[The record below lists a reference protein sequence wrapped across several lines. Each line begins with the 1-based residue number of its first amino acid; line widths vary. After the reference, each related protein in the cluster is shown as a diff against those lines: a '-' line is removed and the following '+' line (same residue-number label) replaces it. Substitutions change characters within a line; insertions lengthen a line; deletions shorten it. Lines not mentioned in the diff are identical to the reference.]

1 MTSHFQSLRQGIV
14 TNPNQALSEIPL
26 LTDAEKH
33 QLLVEWND
41 TRIDY
46 PSDKCI
52 HELFETQVAKTP
64 DAIAVVFA
72 DQQLTYRELNSR
84 ANQLAHY
91 LRKLSVGP
99 ETLVGIC
106 MERSMEMIVG
116 LLGILKAGGAYVPL
130 DPTYPKER
138 LAFMLED
145 SRAPF
150 LLTQARLGELRPAF
164 GGTSITLDQ
173 DCQDIAQ
180 ESTANVG
187 PVQSPETLAYVIYTS
202 GSTGKPKGVMI
213 QHGSV
218 VNFLASMAR
227 QPGLCETDTL
237 LAVTNLSFDMTVLDI
252 YLPLTVGARI
262 VLARREDAADGL
274 RLRNLLSDSSAT
286 VMQATP
292 ATWRML
298 LAVGWQGSREL
309 KILCGGEALSE
320 DLAKQLGQH
329 CASLWN
335 MYGPTETTVYSS
347 SELYCGHLS
356 GRTVPIGRP
365 IANTQIYIL
374 NQQLQPVP
382 IGVPGE
388 LHIGGDGLAR
398 GYLNRPELTAEKFI
412 ANPFGADTTSRVYKT
427 GDLARYLPG
436 GNIEFLGRIDHQVK
450 IRGYRIELGEI
461 EAVLAQHRS
470 IKESVVIARDDSL
483 GSQRLVAYVVA
494 DAASVPSTN
503 ELRGFLQQTLPEYMV
518 PSAFEFLDSLPLSP
532 NGKLDRSALPAP
544 GKGRPKLDETYSPPQ
559 TPVEELLA
567 HIWAEVLTLD
577 QVGIHDNFFALGG
590 DSLRAIQIIARLRN
604 VLNKEL
610 FLSDIFSNGTI
621 AELANSLTQRT
632 DKATALTAESMQPIG
647 RHRRLPLSFSQERV
661 WFIQQLYPSN
671 RAYHF
676 QSLLYFTGCLDV
688 DALERS
694 LGEIVRR
701 HEIYRTT
708 FPEIDGD
715 PIQDIHPPLSVSL
728 PVLNLQEMP
737 DHECEAAL
745 QKRITEE
752 IRKPFDLNTLPLV
765 RWTLVQL
772 KVDEFVLIH
781 VEHHL
786 VHDGWSFNVFRREL
800 LEIYKAFSVGEASPL
815 PQPTLQFADIA
826 LWQRRWMVGEP
837 AMRQLAYWQRQLR
850 GSPSALALATDHA
863 RPPVPSFRGAA
874 PRYAIPR
881 ALGDSLRAL
890 SRERGATVFMTMFAV
905 FVALLYRYTQQEDIL
920 VGTAVGNRRWKE
932 SEGLI
937 GMLVNNAVLRTNLAE
952 NPKFIDLLDQVKGVA
967 LEAYANDDIPFDHV
981 VRALNL
987 KRDDSRNPIFQIM
1000 FSFHDAPLIE
1010 PSLPKVNF
1018 KCVEVISNQS
1028 AKFDLN
1034 VIVIPRRE
1042 QNPANR
1048 AGENSFTLIW
1058 EYSSDLF
1065 EPDTIERMAGHY
1077 FRLLEEIIA
1086 DPSKRI
1092 SDYAMVKER
1101 ETQELLQSFNRTRR
1115 DYPQSK
1121 CVHELFEAQVE
1132 KAPDAI
1138 AVVFEDKQ
1146 LTYRELNQRAN
1157 QLAHDLRQQGVQPDT
1172 IVALCMERSIEMV
1185 VGILGVLKAGG
1196 AYLPIDPDSPAERR
1210 HFLLN
1215 DAQPDLVLTQ
1225 DKLRLSFAGL
1235 TDEIVCLD
1243 SEWYKL
1249 LDQSHENLQHQVRG
1263 HHAAYVIYT
1272 SGSTGTPKGVVN
1284 VHSGLLNRLQWMQ
1297 DAYRL
1302 TDVDRV
1308 LQKTPFTFDVSVW
1321 ELLWP
1326 LISGACLVVARP
1338 GGHRDGAYLVQLI
1351 KSQQIT
1357 TLHFV
1362 PSMLEVF
1369 LRESEVDRCAALR
1382 QVICSGEA
1390 LSYELQQRFFDRS
1403 SAALHNLYGPTEASI
1418 DVTAWECRR
1427 DSDRSVVPIGRPIA
1441 NTQIYILDP
1450 HLNPVPISVVG
1461 ELHIGGIGLARGY
1474 LNRRELTAKKFVA
1487 NPFSDQPGARLYKT
1501 GDLARYLPDGNIEF
1515 LGRIDNQVKIRG
1527 FRIELG
1533 EIEFVLAQHP
1543 AIQQAMLI
1551 AREDAPDDT
1560 RLVAYMVAT
1569 AGSNPSANDLRS
1581 FLQHKLPDYMVPSA
1595 FVFLDSLPLTPN
1607 GKLDR
1612 QALPAPDH
1620 SRPELVDAFVAPRNP
1635 VEAILANI
1643 WAEVLKLE
1651 KVGIRDN
1658 FFNLGGHSLLATQ
1671 VISRMRNAFS
1681 IEVPLRQVFDAPTIA
1696 EMATLITENQRESAP
1711 KLARM
1716 LREIDSMIE
1725 EDAKRRMDEIES
1737 TIAK

>member
-1 MTSHFQSLRQGIV
+1 MAYISVSDSRNNDSQREGIV
-14 TNPNQALSEIPL
+14 TEPNQALSEIPRH
-26 LTDAEKH
+26 TDAERH
-33 QLLVEWND
+33 RLLVERND
-41 TRIDY
+41 TRTDH
-46 PSDKCI
+46 PRDKCI

-72 DQQLTYRELNSR
+72 HRQLTYRELNSR

-91 LRKLSVGP
+91 LRKLGVGP

-106 MERSMEMIVG
+106 MERSMEMVVG

-130 DPTYPKER
+130 DPTYPKDR

-145 SRAPF
+145 SRAAF

-164 GGTSITLDQ
+164 GGTLITLDQ
-173 DCQDIAQ
+173 DNQDIVQ

-202 GSTGKPKGVMI
+202 GSTGRPKGVMI

-218 VNFLASMAR
+218 VNFLASMAC

-237 LAVTNLSFDMTVLDI
+237 LAVATLSFDMSVLDI

-274 RLRNLLSDSSAT
+274 RLRNLLSDSCAS
-286 VMQATP
+286 VMHATP

-298 LAVGWQGSREL
+298 LAVDWQGSREL

-329 CASLWN
+329 CVSLWN

-347 SELYCGHLS
+347 AELYGRHSS

-365 IANTQIYIL
+365 IANTQLYIL
-374 NQQLQPVP
+374 DQQLQPVP

-398 GYLNRPELTAEKFI
+398 GYWNRPELTAEKFI
-412 ANPFGADTTSRVYKT
+412 ANPFAADTTSRIYKT
-427 GDLARYLPG
+427 GDLARYLPDG
-436 GNIEFLGRIDHQVK
+436 KIEFLGRMDHQVK
-450 IRGYRIELGEI
+450 IRGYRIETGEI
-461 EAVLAQHRS
+461 EAVLARHRS
-470 IKESVVIARDDSL
+470 IKESVVIARDGSL

-494 DAASVPSTN
+494 DAAPVPSAN
-503 ELRGFLQQTLPEYMV
+503 ELRGFLAQTLPEYMV
-518 PSAFEFLDSLPLSP
+518 PAAFEFLDSLPLTP

-544 GKGRPKLDETYSPPQ
+544 GKGRPKLDETYAPPQ
-559 TPVEELLA
+559 TPLEELLA
-567 HIWAEVLTLD
+567 HIWADVLTLD
-577 QVGIHDNFFALGG
+577 QVGVHDNFFALGG
-590 DSLRAIQIIARLRN
+590 DSLRAIQIIARLRK

-610 FLSDIFSNGTI
+610 FLSDIFSNGSI
-621 AELANSLTQRT
+621 AKLADSLTQRT
-632 DKATALTAESMQPIG
+632 DKPTALTAESIQPLG
-647 RHRRLPLSFSQERV
+647 RQGRLPLSFSQERV
-661 WFIQQLYPSN
+661 WFIQKLYPLN
-671 RAYHF
+671 LAYHF
-676 QSLLYFTGCLDV
+676 QSLLYFTGRLDV
-688 DALERS
+688 AALERS
-694 LGEIVRR
+694 LSDIVRR
-701 HEIYRTT
+701 HEIFRTT

-715 PIQDIHPPLSVSL
+715 PIQNVHPLWSVSL
-728 PVLNLQEMP
+728 PVLNLLKMP
-737 DHECEAAL
+737 EHERDAVL

-752 IRKPFDLNTLPLV
+752 TQKPFDLDTLPLV

-772 KVDEFVLIH
+772 KADEFVLIH

-800 LEIYKAFSVGEASPL
+800 LEIYKAFSAGEASPL
-815 PQPTLQFADIA
+815 PEPTLQFADMA
-826 LWQRRWMVGEP
+826 LWQRRWMAGEP
-837 AMRQLAYWQRQLR
+837 AKRQLAYWQRQLR
-850 GSPSALALATDHA
+850 GSPSALALAPDHA

-874 PRYAIPR
+874 PRYAIAR
-881 ALGDSLRAL
+881 ARGDSLRAL
-890 SRERGATVFMTMFAV
+890 GRERGATLFMTMFAV
-905 FVALLYRYTQQEDIL
+905 FVTLLYRYTRQEDVL

-937 GMLVNNAVLRTNLAE
+937 GMLVNNAVLRTSLAE
-952 NPKFIDLLDQVKGVA
+952 NPKFIDVLDQVKGVA
-967 LEAYANDDIPFDHV
+967 LEAYANEDIPFDQV

-987 KRDDSRNPIFQIM
+987 KRDDSRNPLFQIM

-1010 PSLPKVNF
+1010 PSLPEVDF

-1042 QNPANR
+1042 QDPADR
-1048 AGENSFTLIW
+1048 ADDNGITMIW
-1058 EYSSDLF
+1058 EHSSDLF

-1077 FRLLEEIIA
+1077 FKLLDDIIS
-1086 DPSKRI
+1086 DTSKQI
-1092 SDYAMVKER
+1092 YDYAMVNER
-1101 ETQELLQSFNRTRR
+1101 ETEELLQRFNRTRR
-1115 DYPQSK
+1115 DYPRSN
-1121 CVHELFEAQVE
+1121 CVHELFETQVE
-1132 KAPDAI
+1132 KAPNAV
-1138 AVVFEDKQ
+1138 AVVFEDHQ
-1146 LTYRELNQRAN
+1146 FTYRELNQRAN
-1157 QLAHDLRQQGVQPDT
+1157 QLAHYLRQQRVQPET

-1196 AYLPIDPDSPAERR
+1196 AYLPIDPDSPPERR
-1210 HFLLN
+1210 HFLLD
-1215 DAQPDLVLTQ
+1215 DAQAGLVLTQ
-1225 DKLRLSFAGL
+1225 DTLRLSFAGR
-1235 TDEIVCLD
+1235 THAIVCLD
-1243 SEWYKL
+1243 SEWHKL
-1249 LDQSHENLQHQVRG
+1249 SDQSHENPQHQVMG
-1263 HHAAYVIYT
+1263 HHAVYVIYT

-1284 VHSGLLNRLQWMQ
+1284 VHGGLLNRLQWMQ

-1302 TDVDRV
+1302 TDADRV

-1338 GGHRDGAYLVQLI
+1338 GGHRDSVYLVQLI
-1351 KSQQIT
+1351 QSQRIT

-1362 PSMLEVF
+1362 PSMLDVF
-1369 LRESEVDRCAALR
+1369 LREPEVERCATLR
-1382 QVICSGEA
+1382 QVFCSGEA

-1418 DVTAWECRR
+1418 DVTAWECSR
-1427 DSDRSVVPIGRPIA
+1427 DSDRSLVPIGRPIA

-1450 HLNPVPISVVG
+1450 HLNPVPIGVVG
-1461 ELHIGGIGLARGY
+1461 ELHIGGMGLARGY
-1474 LNRRELTAKKFVA
+1474 LNRRELTAETFVT
-1487 NPFSDQPGARLYKT
+1487 NTFSDQSGARLYKT

-1515 LGRIDNQVKIRG
+1515 VGRTDNQVKIRG

-1533 EIEFVLAQHP
+1533 EIACVLAQHP
-1543 AIQQAMLI
+1543 AIQQAVLF
-1551 AREDAPDDT
+1551 AREDAPDDR
-1560 RLVAYMVAT
+1560 RLVAYMVAV

-1581 FLQHKLPDYMVPSA
+1581 FLQRKLPDYMVPSA
-1595 FVFLDSLPLTPN
+1595 FVFLDSLPLTPS

-1612 QALPAPDH
+1612 KALPAPDH
-1620 SRPELVDAFVAPRNP
+1620 SRPELDDAFVAPRSP
-1635 VEAILANI
+1635 VETVLANI

-1658 FFNLGGHSLLATQ
+1658 FFHLGGHSLLATQ
-1671 VISRMRNAFS
+1671 VVSRMRNAFS
-1681 IEVPLRQVFDAPTIA
+1681 IEMPLRQIFDAPTIA
-1696 EMATLITENQRESAP
+1696 EMAAVITENPFERAGAP
-1711 KLARM
+1711 KLAR
-1716 LREIDSMIE
+1716 RPRKSDSM
-1725 EDAKRRMDEIES
+1725 MDKDGS
-1737 TIAK
+1737 D

>member
-1 MTSHFQSLRQGIV
+1 MIEAPYL
-14 TNPNQALSEIPL
+14 
-26 LTDAEKH
+26 
-33 QLLVEWND
+33 LLV
-41 TRIDY
+41 RAG
-46 PSDKCI
+46 P
-52 HELFETQVAKTP
+52 
-64 DAIAVVFA
+64 
-72 DQQLTYRELNSR
+72 NSTKLI
-84 ANQLAHY
+84 LA
-91 LRKLSVGP
+91 
-99 ETLVGIC
+99 
-106 MERSMEMIVG
+106 
-116 LLGILKAGGAYVPL
+116 
-130 DPTYPKER
+130 
-138 LAFMLED
+138 
-145 SRAPF
+145 
-150 LLTQARLGELRPAF
+150 
-164 GGTSITLDQ
+164 
-173 DCQDIAQ
+173 
-180 ESTANVG
+180 
-187 PVQSPETLAYVIYTS
+187 
-202 GSTGKPKGVMI
+202 
-213 QHGSV
+213 
-218 VNFLASMAR
+218 
-227 QPGLCETDTL
+227 
-237 LAVTNLSFDMTVLDI
+237 
-252 YLPLTVGARI
+252 
-262 VLARREDAADGL
+262 
-274 RLRNLLSDSSAT
+274 
-286 VMQATP
+286 
-292 ATWRML
+292 
-298 LAVGWQGSREL
+298 
-309 KILCGGEALSE
+309 
-320 DLAKQLGQH
+320 
-329 CASLWN
+329 
-335 MYGPTETTVYSS
+335 
-347 SELYCGHLS
+347 
-356 GRTVPIGRP
+356 
-365 IANTQIYIL
+365 
-374 NQQLQPVP
+374 
-382 IGVPGE
+382 
-388 LHIGGDGLAR
+388 
-398 GYLNRPELTAEKFI
+398 
-412 ANPFGADTTSRVYKT
+412 
-427 GDLARYLPG
+427 
-436 GNIEFLGRIDHQVK
+436 
-450 IRGYRIELGEI
+450 
-461 EAVLAQHRS
+461 
-470 IKESVVIARDDSL
+470 
-483 GSQRLVAYVVA
+483 
-494 DAASVPSTN
+494 
-503 ELRGFLQQTLPEYMV
+503 
-518 PSAFEFLDSLPLSP
+518 
-532 NGKLDRSALPAP
+532 
-544 GKGRPKLDETYSPPQ
+544 PQ

-610 FLSDIFSNGTI
+610 FLNDIFSNGTI

-715 PIQDIHPPLSVSL
+715 PIQDIHPPFSVSL

-737 DHECEAAL
+737 DHECEAVL

-815 PQPTLQFADIA
+815 PQPTLQFADFA

-1048 AGENSFTLIW
+1048 AGENSITLIW

-1543 AIQQAMLI
+1543 AIQQAVLI
-1551 AREDAPDDT
+1551 AREDALDDT

-1681 IEVPLRQVFDAPTIA
+1681 IEVPLRQMFDAPTIA

>member
-1 MTSHFQSLRQGIV
+1 MTSFQSLREGIV
-14 TNPNQALSEIPL
+14 SNPNQALSEIPL

-91 LRKLSVGP
+91 LRKLGVGP

-150 LLTQARLGELRPAF
+150 LLTQARLGELRTAF
-164 GGTSITLDQ
+164 GGTPINLDQ
-173 DCQDIAQ
+173 DSRDIAK

-187 PVQSPETLAYVIYTS
+187 PVQSPENLAYVIYTS

-213 QHGSV
+213 QHRSV
-218 VNFLASMAR
+218 INFLASMAR
-227 QPGLCETDTL
+227 QLGVCETDTL
-237 LAVTNLSFDMTVLDI
+237 LAVTNLSFDMAGFDF
-252 YLPLTVGARI
+252 YLPLTVGARM

-274 RLRNLLSDSSAT
+274 RLRNLLSDSGAT

-298 LAVGWQGSREL
+298 LAAGWQGSREL

-320 DLAKQLGQH
+320 DLAKQLEQR

-335 MYGPTETTVYSS
+335 MYGPTETTVTSS
-347 SELYCGHLS
+347 AELYCRQSS
-356 GRTVPIGRP
+356 GTTVPIGRP

-374 NQQLQPVP
+374 DQRLQPVP

-412 ANPFGADTTSRVYKT
+412 PNPFAADIPSRIYKT

-436 GNIEFLGRIDHQVK
+436 GKIEFLGRMDHQVK
-450 IRGYRIELGEI
+450 IRGYRIELGEV
-461 EAVLAQHRS
+461 EAVLARHRS
-470 IKESVVIARDDSL
+470 IKESVVIARDDGL

-494 DAASVPSTN
+494 DAASLPSAN
-503 ELRGFLQQTLPEYMV
+503 ELRGFLLQTLPEYMV
-518 PSAFEFLDSLPLSP
+518 PAAFEFLDALPLTP

-544 GKGRPKLDETYSPPQ
+544 SKGRPNLDETYSPPR
-559 TPVEELLA
+559 TPLEELLA
-567 HIWAEVLTLD
+567 HIWTDVLMLD
-577 QVGIHDNFFALGG
+577 HVGIHDNFFALGG
-590 DSLRAIQIIARLRN
+590 DSLRATQMIARLRN

-621 AELANSLTQRT
+621 AALANSLSQQT
-632 DKATALTAESMQPIG
+632 DKAAALTAESIQPVG
-647 RHRRLPLSFSQERV
+647 RDRRLPLSFSQERV
-661 WFIQQLYPSN
+661 WFIERLYPSN

-676 QSLLYFTGCLDV
+676 QSLLYFTGSLDV

-701 HEIYRTT
+701 HEIFRTT
-708 FPEIDGD
+708 FPEIDGE
-715 PIQDIHPPLSVSL
+715 PIQDIHPPWSVSL

-737 DHECEAAL
+737 DHEREAVL

-752 IRKPFDLNTLPLV
+752 TQKLFDLNTLPLV

-772 KVDEFVLIH
+772 KADEFVLIH

-800 LEIYKAFSVGEASPL
+800 LEIYKAFSAGEPSPL
-815 PQPTLQFADIA
+815 PEPPLQFADFA
-826 LWQRRWMVGEP
+826 LWQRRWMEGEP
-837 AMRQLAYWQRQLR
+837 AKRQLAYWQRQLR
-850 GSPSALALATDHA
+850 GSHSALALATDHA

-874 PRYAIPR
+874 PRYVIPG

-890 SRERGATVFMTMFAV
+890 SRERGATLFMTMFAV
-905 FVALLYRYTQQEDIL
+905 FVALLHRYTQQQEIL
-920 VGTAVGNRRWKE
+920 VGTAVGNRRWQE

-937 GMLVNNAVLRTNLAE
+937 GMLVNNAVLRTNLAG
-952 NPKFIDLLDQVKGVA
+952 NPAFIDLLDQVKRVA
-967 LEAYANDDIPFDHV
+967 LEAYANEDIPFDQV

-987 KRDDSRNPIFQIM
+987 TRDDSRNPLFQIM

-1010 PSLPKVNF
+1010 PTLPGVDF
-1018 KCVEVISNQS
+1018 QCVEVISNQS

-1034 VIVIPRRE
+1034 VVVIPRHD
-1042 QNPANR
+1042 QNPADA
-1048 AGENSFTLIW
+1048 AGEGSMTMIW
-1058 EYSSDLF
+1058 EHSSDLF
-1065 EPDTIERMAGHY
+1065 EPATIERMAGHY
-1077 FRLLEEIIA
+1077 LRLLEEIVA
-1086 DPSKRI
+1086 DPSRRI
-1092 SDYAMVKER
+1092 SDLPILTEAEKHQLLEWN
-1101 ETQELLQSFNRTRR
+1101 ETAE
-1115 DYPQSK
+1115 DYPRNQ
-1121 CVHELFEAQVE
+1121 CVHQLFEDQVE
-1132 KAPDAI
+1132 RTPEAV
-1138 AVVFEDKQ
+1138 AVVFEDRQ
-1146 LTYRELNQRAN
+1146 LTYRELNSRAN
-1157 QLAHDLRQQGVQPDT
+1157 RLAHYLKKLGVGPEVLVG
-1172 IVALCMERSIEMV
+1172 ICMERSLGMI
-1185 VGILGVLKAGG
+1185 VGLLGVLKAGG
-1196 AYLPIDPDSPAERR
+1196 AYVPLDPR
-1210 HFLLN
+1210 HPRARLGFMLE
-1215 DAQPDLVLTQ
+1215 DAGVGVLLTQ
-1225 DKLRLSFAGL
+1225 QEVVAKLPEHPARV
-1235 TDEIVCLD
+1235 ICLD
-1243 SEWYKL
+1243 GDWREIAQESE
-1249 LDQSHENLQHQVRG
+1249 ENADSGITGQNL
-1263 HHAAYVIYT
+1263 AYVIYT
-1272 SGSTGTPKGVVN
+1272 SGSTGVPKGVMILHRGLVN
-1284 VHSGLLNRLQWMQ
+1284 YLSWAISAYGVAAGEGAPVHSSIGFDLTITSLFTPLLAGRWVEFLAQDGDAEALSSRLRKES
-1297 DAYRL
+1297 DY
-1302 TDVDRV
+1302 
-1308 LQKTPFTFDVSVW
+1308 S
-1321 ELLWP
+1321 
-1326 LISGACLVVARP
+1326 
-1338 GGHRDGAYLVQLI
+1338 LI
-1351 KSQQIT
+1351 KITPGHLELVAQQ
-1357 TLHFV
+1357 LPADQLAHR
-1362 PSMLEVF
+1362 S
-1369 LRESEVDRCAALR
+1369 RAL
-1382 QVICSGEA
+1382 VIGGEA
-1390 LSYELQQRFFDRS
+1390 LTFEQLGLW
-1403 SAALHNLYGPTEASI
+1403 SAHVPEIRLINEYGPTETVVGCSAYE
-1418 DVTAWECRR
+1418 VAPGNL
-1427 DSDRSVVPIGRPIA
+1427 RSGPVPIGRPIA

-1450 HLNPVPISVVG
+1450 HLNPVPIGVAG

-1474 LNRRELTAKKFVA
+1474 LNRRELTAEKFVA

-1515 LGRIDNQVKIRG
+1515 LGRTDNQVKIRG

-1533 EIEFVLAQHP
+1533 EIECVLAQHP
-1543 AIQQAMLI
+1543 AIRQAVLL
-1551 AREDAPDDT
+1551 AREDAPGDI
-1560 RLVAYMVAT
+1560 RLVAYLVAA
-1569 AGSNPSANDLRS
+1569 AGSTPSATDLRS
-1581 FLQHKLPDYMVPSA
+1581 FLQNKLPDYMVPSVI
-1595 FVFLDSLPLTPN
+1595 VFLDSLPLTPN

-1612 QALPAPDH
+1612 KALPPPDH
-1620 SRPELVDAFVAPRNP
+1620 SRSAPDDAFVAPRNP
-1635 VEAILANI
+1635 VETVLANI

-1651 KVGIRDN
+1651 KVGVHDN

-1671 VISRMRNAFS
+1671 VLSRMRNAFF
-1681 IEVPLRQVFDAPTIA
+1681 IEVPLRQIFEAPTVA
-1696 EMATLITENQRESAP
+1696 EMATTITEA
-1711 KLARM
+1711 LA
-1716 LREIDSMIE
+1716 
-1725 EDAKRRMDEIES
+1725 EIETFITETKS
-1737 TIAK
+1737 SA

>member
-1 MTSHFQSLRQGIV
+1 
-14 TNPNQALSEIPL
+14 
-26 LTDAEKH
+26 
-33 QLLVEWND
+33 
-41 TRIDY
+41 
-46 PSDKCI
+46 
-52 HELFETQVAKTP
+52 
-64 DAIAVVFA
+64 
-72 DQQLTYRELNSR
+72 
-84 ANQLAHY
+84 
-91 LRKLSVGP
+91 
-99 ETLVGIC
+99 
-106 MERSMEMIVG
+106 
-116 LLGILKAGGAYVPL
+116 
-130 DPTYPKER
+130 
-138 LAFMLED
+138 
-145 SRAPF
+145 
-150 LLTQARLGELRPAF
+150 
-164 GGTSITLDQ
+164 
-173 DCQDIAQ
+173 
-180 ESTANVG
+180 
-187 PVQSPETLAYVIYTS
+187 
-202 GSTGKPKGVMI
+202 
-213 QHGSV
+213 
-218 VNFLASMAR
+218 
-227 QPGLCETDTL
+227 
-237 LAVTNLSFDMTVLDI
+237 
-252 YLPLTVGARI
+252 
-262 VLARREDAADGL
+262 
-274 RLRNLLSDSSAT
+274 
-286 VMQATP
+286 
-292 ATWRML
+292 ML

-320 DLAKQLGQH
+320 DLAKQLEQR

-335 MYGPTETTVYSS
+335 LYGPTETTVYSS
-347 SELYCGHLS
+347 SQLYCRHSS

-398 GYLNRPELTAEKFI
+398 GYLNRPELTAERFI
-412 ANPFGADTTSRVYKT
+412 ANPFAADTTSRVYKT

-436 GNIEFLGRIDHQVK
+436 GTIEFLGRMDHQVK
-450 IRGYRIELGEI
+450 IRGYRIEPGEI

-494 DAASVPSTN
+494 DRASVPSAN

-518 PSAFEFLDSLPLSP
+518 PSGFEFLDSLPLTP
-532 NGKLDRSALPAP
+532 NGKLDRRVLPAP
-544 GKGRPKLDETYSPPQ
+544 GRGRPKLDETYSPPR
-559 TPVEELLA
+559 TPVEELLV
-567 HIWAEVLTLD
+567 HIWADVLTLD

-590 DSLRAIQIIARLRN
+590 DSLRAIQMIARLRN

-610 FLSDIFSNGTI
+610 FLSDIFSHGTI
-621 AELANSLTQRT
+621 AELANSFTQRT
-632 DKATALTAESMQPIG
+632 DKATALTAESLQPIG

-671 RAYHF
+671 LAYHF
-676 QSLLYFTGCLDV
+676 QSLLYFAGCLDV

-708 FPEIDGD
+708 FPEIDGN
-715 PIQDIHPPLSVSL
+715 PIQDIHPPVSVSL
-728 PVLNLQEMP
+728 PVLNLQETP
-737 DHECEAAL
+737 DHEREAAL

-752 IRKPFDLNTLPLV
+752 TRKPFDLNTLPLV

-815 PQPTLQFADIA
+815 PEPTLQFADFA
-826 LWQRRWMVGEP
+826 LWQRRWMAGEP
-837 AMRQLAYWQRQLR
+837 AKRQLAYWQRQLR
-850 GSPSALALATDHA
+850 DSPSALALATDHA

-890 SRERGATVFMTMFAV
+890 SRERGATLFMTMFAV

-920 VGTAVGNRRWKE
+920 VATAVGNRRWKE

-937 GMLVNNAVLRTNLAE
+937 GMVVNNAVLRTHLAD
-952 NPKFIDLLDQVKGVA
+952 NPKFTDLLDQVKNVA
-967 LEAYANDDIPFDHV
+967 LEAYANEDIPFDHV

-1010 PSLPKVNF
+1010 PSLPEVNF
-1018 KCVEVISNQS
+1018 KCIEVISNQS

-1042 QNPANR
+1042 QDPAT
-1048 AGENSFTLIW
+1048 FTLIW

-1065 EPDTIERMAGHY
+1065 EPDTIDRMAGHY

-1092 SDYAMVKER
+1092 SDYAMVEER
-1101 ETQELLQSFNRTRR
+1101 ETQELLQSFNCTRR
-1115 DYPQSK
+1115 DYPHSK
-1121 CVHELFEAQVE
+1121 CVHELFETQVE
-1132 KAPDAI
+1132 NAPDAI
-1138 AVVFEDKQ
+1138 AVVFEDQQ
-1146 LTYRELNQRAN
+1146 LTYRELNGRAN
-1157 QLAHDLRQQGVQPDT
+1157 QLAHYLRQRGVQPDT

-1185 VGILGVLKAGG
+1185 AGILGVLKAGG

-1215 DAQPDLVLTQ
+1215 DAQADLVLTQ
-1225 DKLRLSFAGL
+1225 DELRLSFAGR

-1243 SEWYKL
+1243 SEGDKL
-1249 LDQSHENLQHQVRG
+1249 SDQSHENLQHQVRG

-1326 LISGACLVVARP
+1326 LISGARLVVARP

-1351 KSQQIT
+1351 QSQRIT
-1357 TLHFV
+1357 TVHFV

-1369 LRESEVDRCAALR
+1369 LRESEVDRCTTLR
-1382 QVICSGEA
+1382 QVVCSGEA

-1418 DVTAWECRR
+1418 EVTAWECSR
-1427 DSDRSVVPIGRPIA
+1427 DSHLSVVPIGRPIA

-1450 HLNPVPISVVG
+1450 HLNPVPIGVAG

-1474 LNRRELTAKKFVA
+1474 LNRRELTAEKFVA
-1487 NPFSDQPGARLYKT
+1487 NPFSDQPGARLYRT

-1533 EIEFVLAQHP
+1533 EIECVLAQHP
-1543 AIQQAMLI
+1543 AIQQAVLL

-1569 AGSNPSANDLRS
+1569 AGSNPSASDLRS
-1581 FLQHKLPDYMVPSA
+1581 FLQNKLPDYMVPSA
-1595 FVFLDSLPLTPN
+1595 FVFLDSLPLSPS

-1612 QALPAPDH
+1612 KALPAPDH
-1620 SRPELVDAFVAPRNP
+1620 SRSELEDAFVAPRNP

-1643 WAEVLKLE
+1643 WAEVLNVE

-1671 VISRMRNAFS
+1671 VISRTRNAFS
-1681 IEVPLRQVFDAPTIA
+1681 IEVPLHQMFDAPTIA
-1696 EMATLITENQRESAP
+1696 EMATIITEKTKSTG
-1711 KLARM
+1711 
-1716 LREIDSMIE
+1716 SGFYF
-1725 EDAKRRMDEIES
+1725 S
-1737 TIAK
+1737 TI

>member
-1 MTSHFQSLRQGIV
+1 MTSHFQSLREGIV

-52 HELFETQVAKTP
+52 HELFEAQVAKTP

-91 LRKLSVGP
+91 LRKLGVGP

-164 GGTSITLDQ
+164 GGTPITLDQ

-237 LAVTNLSFDMTVLDI
+237 LAVTNLSFDMTGLDI

-274 RLRNLLSDSSAT
+274 RLRNLLSDSGAT

-347 SELYCGHLS
+347 SELYCRHLS

-412 ANPFGADTTSRVYKT
+412 ANPFAADTTSRVYKT

-436 GNIEFLGRIDHQVK
+436 GNIEFLGRMDHQVK

-494 DAASVPSTN
+494 DAASVPSAN

-518 PSAFEFLDSLPLSP
+518 PAAFEFLDSLPLTP
-532 NGKLDRSALPAP
+532 NGKLDRRALPAP

-621 AELANSLTQRT
+621 AELADSLTQRT

-676 QSLLYFTGCLDV
+676 QSLLYFTGYLDV

-715 PIQDIHPPLSVSL
+715 PIQDIHPPFSVSL

-737 DHECEAAL
+737 DHEREAVL

-752 IRKPFDLNTLPLV
+752 TRKPFDLNTLPLV

-800 LEIYKAFSVGEASPL
+800 LEIYKAFSAGEASPL
-815 PQPTLQFADIA
+815 PAA
-826 LWQRRWMVGEP
+826 N
-837 AMRQLAYWQRQLR
+837 
-850 GSPSALALATDHA
+850 SA
-863 RPPVPSFRGAA
+863 
-874 PRYAIPR
+874 
-881 ALGDSLRAL
+881 
-890 SRERGATVFMTMFAV
+890 
-905 FVALLYRYTQQEDIL
+905 
-920 VGTAVGNRRWKE
+920 
-932 SEGLI
+932 
-937 GMLVNNAVLRTNLAE
+937 
-952 NPKFIDLLDQVKGVA
+952 
-967 LEAYANDDIPFDHV
+967 
-981 VRALNL
+981 
-987 KRDDSRNPIFQIM
+987 
-1000 FSFHDAPLIE
+1000 
-1010 PSLPKVNF
+1010 
-1018 KCVEVISNQS
+1018 
-1028 AKFDLN
+1028 
-1034 VIVIPRRE
+1034 
-1042 QNPANR
+1042 
-1048 AGENSFTLIW
+1048 
-1058 EYSSDLF
+1058 
-1065 EPDTIERMAGHY
+1065 
-1077 FRLLEEIIA
+1077 
-1086 DPSKRI
+1086 
-1092 SDYAMVKER
+1092 
-1101 ETQELLQSFNRTRR
+1101 
-1115 DYPQSK
+1115 
-1121 CVHELFEAQVE
+1121 
-1132 KAPDAI
+1132 
-1138 AVVFEDKQ
+1138 
-1146 LTYRELNQRAN
+1146 
-1157 QLAHDLRQQGVQPDT
+1157 
-1172 IVALCMERSIEMV
+1172 
-1185 VGILGVLKAGG
+1185 
-1196 AYLPIDPDSPAERR
+1196 
-1210 HFLLN
+1210 
-1215 DAQPDLVLTQ
+1215 
-1225 DKLRLSFAGL
+1225 
-1235 TDEIVCLD
+1235 
-1243 SEWYKL
+1243 
-1249 LDQSHENLQHQVRG
+1249 
-1263 HHAAYVIYT
+1263 
-1272 SGSTGTPKGVVN
+1272 
-1284 VHSGLLNRLQWMQ
+1284 
-1297 DAYRL
+1297 
-1302 TDVDRV
+1302 
-1308 LQKTPFTFDVSVW
+1308 
-1321 ELLWP
+1321 
-1326 LISGACLVVARP
+1326 
-1338 GGHRDGAYLVQLI
+1338 
-1351 KSQQIT
+1351 
-1357 TLHFV
+1357 
-1362 PSMLEVF
+1362 
-1369 LRESEVDRCAALR
+1369 
-1382 QVICSGEA
+1382 
-1390 LSYELQQRFFDRS
+1390 
-1403 SAALHNLYGPTEASI
+1403 
-1418 DVTAWECRR
+1418 
-1427 DSDRSVVPIGRPIA
+1427 
-1441 NTQIYILDP
+1441 
-1450 HLNPVPISVVG
+1450 
-1461 ELHIGGIGLARGY
+1461 
-1474 LNRRELTAKKFVA
+1474 
-1487 NPFSDQPGARLYKT
+1487 
-1501 GDLARYLPDGNIEF
+1501 
-1515 LGRIDNQVKIRG
+1515 IR
-1527 FRIELG
+1527 
-1533 EIEFVLAQHP
+1533 
-1543 AIQQAMLI
+1543 
-1551 AREDAPDDT
+1551 
-1560 RLVAYMVAT
+1560 
-1569 AGSNPSANDLRS
+1569 
-1581 FLQHKLPDYMVPSA
+1581 
-1595 FVFLDSLPLTPN
+1595 
-1607 GKLDR
+1607 
-1612 QALPAPDH
+1612 
-1620 SRPELVDAFVAPRNP
+1620 
-1635 VEAILANI
+1635 
-1643 WAEVLKLE
+1643 
-1651 KVGIRDN
+1651 
-1658 FFNLGGHSLLATQ
+1658 
-1671 VISRMRNAFS
+1671 
-1681 IEVPLRQVFDAPTIA
+1681 
-1696 EMATLITENQRESAP
+1696 
-1711 KLARM
+1711 
-1716 LREIDSMIE
+1716 
-1725 EDAKRRMDEIES
+1725 
-1737 TIAK
+1737 